1 VAAGAQVENAMA
13 KDMRMQRRMLGMLSV
28 RLPEARLDRVRDPR
42 ARRGRWRKL
51 ETQLKTVVA
60 GMAAGC
66 KSLLEIEALS
76 AEMSAASLRRL
87 GLPGRLPDTTAR
99 DTLVRLTPRELRRC
113 LWSQAKAAHR
123 RKALAPVGLPL
134 GVLAIDGKSSTC
146 RQADDHYA
154 QRQTS
159 DTGHECGLVRTMTC
173 SLVSSAA
180 RVCLDAIPIPAETN
194 EAGHF
199 ATALESVHRTFR
211 KAGLFE
217 LVSYDSGACSADN
230 AQFVIDKRL
239 HYLFGL
245 KENQPTLAAEARR
258 LLGGLRPDKAVAS
271 SVDVLWNNRV
281 VTRRLYVTEEM
292 AGYMEFPGLRTLV
305 RIESE
310 TLDATGA
317 VVEHE
322 DRYLISSL
330 PLARLS
336 HEQWLLVVR
345 RHWAIENNC
354 HHTWDTAFREDERPW
369 IEKDP
374 RGMLV
379 VMLLRR
385 VAYNMLALFRSVT
398 QRSEE
403 RRATPWKDILR
414 WVYQAL
420 FSATV
425 ADSNGLRAREVVEL
439 T

>member
-1 VAAGAQVENAMA
+1 MA
-13 KDMRMQRRMLGMLSV
+13 KDVRMQRRMLGMLSA
-28 RLPEARLDRVRDPR
+28 RLPEARLGRVRDPR
-42 ARRGRWRKL
+42 GRRGRRRKL
-51 ETQLKTVVA
+51 EVQLKTVVVA
-60 GMAAGC
+60 MAAGC
-66 KSLLEIEALS
+66 KSLSEAEALS
-76 AEMSAASLRRL
+76 DEMSAACQRRL
-87 GLPGRLPDTTAR
+87 GLQGRLPDTTAR
-99 DTLVRLTPRELRRC
+99 DTLVRLAPRELRRS
-113 LWSQAKAAHR
+113 LWAQAKAAHQ

-146 RQADDHYA
+146 SQADDHYA

-180 RVCLDAIPIPAETN
+180 RFCLDAIPIPAETN

-199 ATALESVHRTFR
+199 AAALESVHRTFR
-211 KAGLFE
+211 KAALFE
-217 LVSYDSGACSADN
+217 LVSYDSGVCYANN
-230 AQFVIDKRL
+230 AQLVIDKRL

-258 LLGGLRPDKAVAS
+258 LLGALRSEEALAHS
-271 SVDVLWNNRV
+271 IDVLSNNRV
-281 VTRRLYVTEEM
+281 VTRRLYATEEM
-292 AGYMEFPGLRTLV
+292 AGYMDFPGLRTLLRV
-305 RIESE
+305 ESE
-310 TLDATGA
+310 TQDATGA
-317 VVEHE
+317 VIERE

-330 PLARLS
+330 PLERLS

-374 RGMLV
+374 RGMLAV
-379 VMLLRR
+379 ILLRR
-385 VAYNMLALFRSVT
+385 IAYNMLALFRSVT
-398 QRSEE
+398 QRSAE

-420 FSATV
+420 FSAV
-425 ADSNGLRAREVVEL
+425 AADIDGLRMREVAEL